1 MAVYAY
7 LISLIFK
14 HSKNAIIT
22 LIKPF
27 NKTSPKSVFISS
39 GIKATL
45 ETLIVKKGSNLLKS
59 IKLIMAW
66 DQLKM
71 EMDLLQFS
79 IILPVKWSVNLVVM
93 QTNKACNSN
102 LNFLSLKEKDVNVDL
117 LSFKVKSI

>member
-1 MAVYAY
+1 MAVYVY
-7 LISLIFK
+7 SISLISK

-22 LIKPF
+22 SIKLF
-27 NKTSPKSVFISS
+27 NKTSPKSVFILS

-71 EMDLLQFS
+71 GKGLLQFL
-79 IILPVKWSVNLVVM
+79 ITLLVKWLPNLVVM

-102 LNFLSLKEKDVNVDL
+102 LNFLSLKMKVVNVD
-117 LSFKVKSI
+117 F